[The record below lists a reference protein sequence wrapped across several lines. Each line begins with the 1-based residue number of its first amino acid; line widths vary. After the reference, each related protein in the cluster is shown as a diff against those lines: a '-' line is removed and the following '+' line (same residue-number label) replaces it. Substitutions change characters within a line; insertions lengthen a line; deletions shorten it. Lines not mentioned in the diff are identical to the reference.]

1 MASIIYWHVLKH
13 PVLDLVIRRYPKSH
27 CDKSSKA
34 ITLLKLHFFEN
45 QLKLL
50 AKIIDIFTCTDL
62 KTQNWVKISYIW
74 PSHIMIDLW
83 RPLSHFEFLRPRAY
97 CAVYEIVQ
105 KKPYTVQNYTIQNYT
120 VRDYGLLIGVPKKC
134 YTVQNF
140 TNKVSQRKNNTSA
153 NSTLFKTTLC
163 EGLL

>member
-97 CAVYEIVQ
+97 CAQVQ
-105 KKPYTVQNYTIQNYT
+105 P
-120 VRDYGLLIGVPKKC
+120 GLPRAREP
-134 YTVQNF
+134 
-140 TNKVSQRKNNTSA
+140 TNVAEKNNRGFYIFA
-153 NSTLFKTTLC
+153 LC
-163 EGLL
+163 EVPFLYLWLNWKTKATFFIKKTWKKVD